1 MSMYEYQ
8 LFDDLDRYYFE
19 DISKVELIDI
29 IKIDKNTF
37 NKIDMIM
44 FRYYNDVT
52 AMGYLK
58 LILSFNNLPDITN
71 IPIGTI
77 FKIPDISSLLS
88 NIIELDINEDNIVQG
103 VNGLIVTKNEN
114 IENQNKTLGSPKLN
128 ITLPKVT
135 YDAEKGKI
143 IY

>member
-29 IKIDKNTF
+29 VKIDKDSF

-44 FRYYNDVT
+44 FKYYQDAT

-71 IPIGTI
+71 IPVGTI
-77 FKIPDISSLLS
+77 FKIPDISSLLT
-88 NIIELDINEDNIVQG
+88 NLIELDINEDNIVQG
-103 VNGLIVTKNEN
+103 VNGLIVTQEDGATS
-114 IENQNKTLGSPKLN
+114 QNKTLGSPKLN

-135 YDAEKGKI
+135 YDAQNGKI